1 MSTRAHTPALSPGN
15 HIYLYRL
22 LRDALGAGKQTF
34 LPAVEEA
41 LAAEGFGAEDLGFES
56 TRALLEELGDFVT
69 LKIFKGNRVYATIVA
84 QPAWDEA
91 LAAGDTD
98 RSGSKAGGK
107 SWKRKKADK
116 TLRAVK
122 PRRVRRPEPEPAAAA
137 EPAAEPEPTAEPA
150 SEPEPAPAHADAPSA
165 DGAAPEKTPEDR
177 PTAADGDTPTAAP
190 ADGTAPD
197 GASVS
202 DGARGDAPAAAAE
215 TTADAA
221 DGSSPAS
228 EARGGEDRPAP
239 TAKRPS
245 ISLTI
250 LYDPTESGSD
260 GFEGAT
266 VAEHD
271 ASPAEEPA
279 EPREEGVAAEK
290 RTDASLPAEPARE
303 QGPEHAATAV
313 ETTPEATP
321 AAPAPEV
328 APAPAA
334 SPAPGPAAV
343 ETAAPEKTPAPETAP
358 EHSPAPAAAS
368 DRPGE
373 GAPQP
378 VCETQGKE
386 GAQAAPV
393 ADYPVDFA
401 REVYCPGDLLLT
413 LTHLLP
419 YGADVLGILS
429 AYFDIARL
437 NGTLEGTRSRATFP
451 LSYIREGERSEVL
464 VTIKR
469 RSPKALRGSDGALW
483 AIASVEHE

>member
-98 RSGSKAGGK
+98 RPESKAGGK

-137 EPAAEPEPTAEPA
+137 EPAAEPVTGPA
-150 SEPEPAPAHADAPSA
+150 AEPEPAPAHADAPSA
-165 DGAAPEKTPEDR
+165 DDAAPEKTPEDR
-177 PTAADGDTPTAAP
+177 PTAADGDAPIAAP
-190 ADGTAPD
+190 ADDTVPD

-202 DGARGDAPAAAAE
+202 DGTCEDAPADAVE

-271 ASPAEEPA
+271 ASPAEKPS
-279 EPREEGVAAEK
+279 EPREESVAAGEYA
-290 RTDASLPAEPARE
+290 DASLPAEPARE
-303 QGPEHAATAV
+303 RRPEHAATAV

-328 APAPAA
+328 APAPATA
-334 SPAPGPAAV
+334 PAPGPAAV
-343 ETAAPEKTPAPETAP
+343 ETAVPEKTPAPETAP

-378 VCETQGKE
+378 VCETQGRE
-386 GAQAAPV
+386 GAQAAVPV

-401 REVYCPGDLLLT
+401 REVYCPGDLLLA

-419 YGADVLGILS
+419 YGADALGILS
-429 AYFDIARL
+429 AYFDIAHL

-451 LSYIREGERSEVL
+451 LAYIREGERSEVL

-469 RSPKALRGSDGALW
+469 RSPKALRGGDGALW

>member
-98 RSGSKAGGK
+98 RPGSKAGSK

-150 SEPEPAPAHADAPSA
+150 SEPKPAPAHADAPSA
-165 DGAAPEKTPEDR
+165 DGAAPEKTPADR
-177 PTAADGDTPTAAP
+177 PTAADGDAPTAAP
-190 ADGTAPD
+190 ADDTVPD

-202 DGARGDAPAAAAE
+202 DGTCEDAPAAAVE
-215 TTADAA
+215 TTADAD

-271 ASPAEEPA
+271 ASPAEKPS
-279 EPREEGVAAEK
+279 EPREESVAAGEYA
-290 RTDASLPAEPARE
+290 DASLPAEPARE
-303 QGPEHAATAV
+303 RRPEHAATAV

-321 AAPAPEV
+321 APEV
-328 APAPAA
+328 APAPAIA
-334 SPAPGPAAV
+334 PAPVPAAV
-343 ETAAPEKTPAPETAP
+343 ETATPETAP
-358 EHSPAPAAAS
+358 AHSPAPAAVS

-378 VCETQGKE
+378 VCETQGRG
-386 GAQAAPV
+386 GAQAAVPV

-401 REVYCPGDLLLT
+401 REVYCPGDLLLA

-451 LSYIREGERSEVL
+451 LAYIREGERSEVL

-469 RSPKALRGSDGALW
+469 RSPKALRGGDGALW